1 MDMIQKYFKYG
12 LAVLILVGCSEE
24 NQENGLIYTS
34 QEEVKITAKI
44 NKHDKSSRIVFD
56 EGVTTY
62 ANWEIGDVITLFA
75 GEQNNLHY
83 TAIKNEENSEE
94 TIQFVSTTDEVLKDL
109 EGQKVYAC
117 FPNSNDLLSE
127 ISLPTTNVLD
137 YNQNLG
143 KNIYCPFL
151 YGSGIIQEERLD
163 LNFSHLFAY
172 LKLVVNQDALPFND
186 IDKSVDNVTL
196 SVSEDVDE
204 PLAILSG
211 TFDLTEQTSVYTEV
225 TNEINVRY
233 SYDLSQG
240 ELSFYVPVLPQ
251 SDDNFRK
258 TMHFSIQREN
268 SDGEKE
274 VLYRMEPTL
283 PYGGIERGHVYIV
296 NFPGVSF
303 NSNYVEGMVSDITQ
317 NGATVTAMLTDDFYH
332 TTPHIYK
339 ISVMDVSTGQIV
351 DISETDVLDEKTFKC
366 TIDNLTPNSVYI
378 AYMSITYTRNEAMV
392 YDETT
397 MNSITFRTLE

>member
-1 MDMIQKYFKYG
+1 MDMKLKYVKYG
-12 LAVLILVGCSEE
+12 FAVWILTGCSTE
-24 NQENGLIYTS
+24 NIEDNSKNIPR
-34 QEEVKITAKI
+34 EEVMITAAI
-44 NKHDKSSRIVFD
+44 NNRDNLSRIVFNE
-56 EGVTTY
+56 EGTTY

-83 TAIKNEENSEE
+83 TATNNNEA
-94 TIQFVSTTDEVLKDL
+94 IQFVTTTDEVLKDL

-117 FPNSNDLLSE
+117 YPNSNNLLSE
-127 ISLPTTNVLD
+127 VSLPSTNVLD
-137 YNQNLG
+137 YNENLG

-172 LKLVVNQDALPFND
+172 LKLVISQDALPFND
-186 IDKSVDNVTL
+186 MDKSIDNVSL
-196 SVSEDVDE
+196 SISEDVDE

-211 TFDLTEQTSVYTEV
+211 TFDLAKQVSTYAET

-251 SDDNFRK
+251 SDDNFSK

-268 SDGEKE
+268 SNGENE

-303 NSNYVEGMVSDITQ
+303 ESNYIEGTVSDITS
-317 NGATVTAMLTDDFYH
+317 NGATITAMVTDDYDGNDP
-332 TTPHIYK
+332 PHGYE
-339 ISVMDVSTGQIV
+339 ISVMEVSTGQLIDV
-351 DISETDVLDEKTFKC
+351 SETDVLDENTFKC
-366 TIDNLTPNSVYI
+366 TVDKLTPNTVYI
-378 AYMSITYTRNEAMV
+378 AYMSITYVSSDVVVNW
-392 YDETT
+392 DKKI